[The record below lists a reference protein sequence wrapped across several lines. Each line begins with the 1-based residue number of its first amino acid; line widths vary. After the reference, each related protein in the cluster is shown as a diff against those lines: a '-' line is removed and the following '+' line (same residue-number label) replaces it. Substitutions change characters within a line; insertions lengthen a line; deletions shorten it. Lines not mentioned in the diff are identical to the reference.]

1 MSQRK
6 GKYHVYITHNTCRGM
21 LLEAGRHPGNESI
34 IQMPGLRIGNN
45 FYFDMVADSGINAT
59 YTPTMCEKDHVYAD
73 HLSTRLSEY
82 YDFSNGK
89 LTVSQ
94 VHRHPDGYLHFSPG
108 DHPANIKL
116 AQQFGGVVNGLIF
129 IDPEFRIKFWY
140 IDENGEETETEWEI
154 NDKAVRTAM
163 PRIDLHRLK
172 ETVER
177 NEAARKAVRKAK
189 RRTVEEGEAKGSIR
203 SRLSDLFR
211 GHSEEGRYMD
221 NRTEKLLQTAPVA
234 AETVAAGTEPIKTE
248 TEEVTFMDGTEE
260 RTEVTF
266 VDNTADGTSEEA
278 IMDFEML
285 QEMLKP
291 YTVLIP
297 EEYRKQRYEGELH
310 GYYHPDTKTYNIVPD
325 ALHDVRSDT
334 DDLGMALR
342 KEHTGRE
349 AGDISGQFGLSIIW
363 NEEQAEVSVRD
374 NAGAEINIDY
384 YSTQQD
390 VFSRNQG
397 IVEQDS
403 MVAKQAIISGTGSGG
418 FKVGLE
424 LVRAGIGSLIV
435 ADNDILAYHNVC
447 RHECGIHDVG
457 SYKVDCFKERAAD
470 INPNCKVY
478 TFRNLI
484 QHVDPAELEKLI
496 WKDSIIL
503 CCADNR
509 HCGYVCNEL
518 SDKYGIPMIDAGC
531 GPRASTGEIFWYK
544 PNSGMACYTCAYG
557 EDKGVDY
564 SNQAVR
570 RRFYA
575 TETELEKL
583 HFQPGMYLDIQ
594 LTAIFEAKLAIDLL
608 MENEAGYEP
617 KLLPYIN
624 QCTVLLNYPVDQNVN
639 PYMHLFGTTEER
651 KPFTWKSGPA
661 QKNEFCSYCGA
672 EKPSVDIKCNTVA

>member
-1 MSQRK
+1 MFQRK
-6 GKYHVYITHNTCRGM
+6 RKYCVYITCNTYRGM

-34 IQMPGLRIGNN
+34 IQMPGIRIGND
-45 FYFDMVADSGINAT
+45 FFFDMVSDSGINAT

-140 IDENGEETETEWEI
+140 IDENGNETEAEYEI
-154 NDKAVRTAM
+154 NDKAVRAAM

-177 NEAARKAVRKAK
+177 NEAARRVAQKAVR
-189 RRTVEEGEAKGSIR
+189 RTIALAEDKGSICT
-203 SRLSDLFR
+203 RLSNLFR
-211 GHSEEGRYMD
+211 GHSEEGKYMD
-221 NRTEKLLQTAPVA
+221 NRTANALQTV
-234 AETVAAGTEPIKTE
+234 EISDE
-248 TEEVTFMDGTEE
+248 TEAVKAEKE
-260 RTEVTF
+260 EVTF
-266 VDNTADGTSEEA
+266 VDNTSEKGTAEEDF
-278 IMDFEML
+278 IDFEKM
-285 QEMLKP
+285 QEALRP
-291 YTVLIP
+291 YTVLVP
-297 EEYRKQRYEGELH
+297 EEYRKQRYEGELW
-310 GYYHPDTKTYNIVPD
+310 GYYHPETKTYNIVQD
-325 ALHDVRSDT
+325 ALYDART
-334 DDLGMALR
+334 DAKALGMAVR
-342 KEHTGRE
+342 KEHRERE
-349 AGDISGQFGLSIIW
+349 AGDISGQFGLFIVW
-363 NEEQAEVSVRD
+363 NEEQAEIFVRD
-374 NAGAEINIDY
+374 NSGAEINMDY
-384 YSTQQD
+384 YSTHQD

-397 IVEQDS
+397 IVEQDR
-403 MVAKQAIISGTGSGG
+403 MAAKQAIISGTGSGG

-457 SYKVDCFKERAAD
+457 RYKVDCFKERAAD
-470 INPNCKVY
+470 INPNCRVY
-478 TFRNLI
+478 TFRDLI

-496 WKDSIIL
+496 WKNSIIL

-518 SDKYGIPMIDAGC
+518 ADKYGIPMIDAGC
-531 GPRASTGEIFWYK
+531 GPRASTGEVFWYK

-557 EDKGVDY
+557 EDKDIDY
-564 SNQAVR
+564 TNQAVR

-608 MENEAGYEP
+608 MENEKGYEA

-624 QCTVLLNYPVDQNVN
+624 QCTVLLNYTMDQDVN
-639 PYMHLFGTTEER
+639 PYMHLFGTEAER
-651 KPFTWKSGPA
+651 RPFTWKSGPA
-661 QKNEFCSYCGA
+661 QKNGFCSYCGA
-672 EKPSVDIKCNTVA
+672 EKPSSGIGCHTVA

>member
-1 MSQRK
+1 MDNKTADVLQ
-6 GKYHVYITHNTCRGM
+6 GVEVM
-21 LLEAGRHPGNESI
+21 NES
-34 IQMPGLRIGNN
+34 
-45 FYFDMVADSGINAT
+45 
-59 YTPTMCEKDHVYAD
+59 
-73 HLSTRLSEY
+73 
-82 YDFSNGK
+82 
-89 LTVSQ
+89 VS
-94 VHRHPDGYLHFSPG
+94 
-108 DHPANIKL
+108 
-116 AQQFGGVVNGLIF
+116 
-129 IDPEFRIKFWY
+129 
-140 IDENGEETETEWEI
+140 TETL
-154 NDKAVRTAM
+154 AV
-163 PRIDLHRLK
+163 
-172 ETVER
+172 
-177 NEAARKAVRKAK
+177 
-189 RRTVEEGEAKGSIR
+189 
-203 SRLSDLFR
+203 
-211 GHSEEGRYMD
+211 
-221 NRTEKLLQTAPVA
+221 VA
-234 AETVAAGTEPIKTE
+234 
-248 TEEVTFMDGTEE
+248 EVTEDS
-260 RTEVTF
+260 F
-266 VDNTADGTSEEA
+266 VDNTKDEGAFEKA
-278 IMDFEML
+278 FMDFETL
-285 QEMLKP
+285 QEALRP

-297 EEYRKQRYEGELH
+297 EKYRKQRYEGKLT
-310 GYYHPDTKTYNIVPD
+310 GYYHKTTKTYNIVEEQ
-325 ALHDVRSDT
+325 LYSTRSDT
-334 DDLGMALR
+334 QALGMAIR

-349 AGDISGQFGLSIIW
+349 AGDIFGQFGLSIVW
-363 NEEQAEVSVRD
+363 NKEQAEIFIRD

-384 YSTQQD
+384 YSTRQD

-397 IVEQDS
+397 IVEQDR
-403 MVAKQAIISGTGSGG
+403 MTEKQAIITGTGSGG

-457 SYKVDCFKERAAD
+457 RYKVDCFKERAAD
-470 INPNCKVY
+470 INPNCKVF
-478 TFRNLI
+478 TFRELI

-518 SDKYGIPMIDAGC
+518 ADKYHIPMIDAGC

-608 MENEAGYEP
+608 MEDETGYEP

-624 QCTVLLNYPVDQNVN
+624 QCTVLLNYPVDQDVN
-639 PYMHLFGTTEER
+639 PYMYLFGLESER
-651 KPFTWKSGPA
+651 KPFTWKAGLA
-661 QKNEFCSYCGA
+661 QKNESCSYCGVENSSTDA
-672 EKPSVDIKCNTVA
+672 GCNTVA

>member
-1 MSQRK
+1 MFQRK
-6 GKYHVYITHNTCRGM
+6 EKYHVYITHNTYRGM
-21 LLEAGRHPGNESI
+21 LLETGRHPGNESI
-34 IQMPGLRIGNN
+34 IQMPGVRIGND

-59 YTPTMCEKDHVYAD
+59 YTPTMCEKDHVYTD

-82 YDFSNGK
+82 YDFSNGT

-129 IDPEFRIKFWY
+129 IDPEFRIRFWY
-140 IDENGEETETEWEI
+140 IDENGDETEAGYEI
-154 NDKAVRTAM
+154 NDKAVRAAM
-163 PRIDLHRLK
+163 PRINLNRLK

-177 NEAARKAVRKAK
+177 NEAACKAVKKAERK
-189 RRTVEEGEAKGSIR
+189 TVEEGKAKGEIR
-203 SRLSDLFR
+203 SRLSGLFT
-211 GHSEEGRYMD
+211 GHPEEGRYMD
-221 NRTEKLLQTAPVA
+221 NRTTKALQTAAVP
-234 AETVAAGTEPIKTE
+234 AETEPVKTD
-248 TEEVTFMDGTEE
+248 VPDDI
-260 RTEVTF
+260 F
-266 VDNTADGTSEEA
+266 VDNTMEEGEDA
-278 IMDFEML
+278 VEVAFMDFEMM
-285 QEMLKP
+285 QEALRP

-297 EEYRKQRYEGELH
+297 EEYRKQRYEGDLQ
-310 GYYHPDTKTYNIVPD
+310 GYYHQETKTYNIVQEKLYNARTD
-325 ALHDVRSDT
+325 AKT
-334 DDLGMALR
+334 LGMAVR
-342 KEHTGRE
+342 KEHTQRGT
-349 AGDISGQFGLSIIW
+349 GDISGQFGLSIVW
-363 NEEQAEVSVRD
+363 NEDQAEISVRD
-374 NAGAEINIDY
+374 NAEAEINIDY
-384 YSTQQD
+384 YSTRQD

-397 IVEQDS
+397 IVEQDR
-403 MVAKQAIISGTGSGG
+403 MAAKQAIISGIGSGG

-435 ADNDILAYHNVC
+435 ADNDVLAYHNVC

-457 SYKVDCFKERAAD
+457 RYKVDCFKERAAD
-470 INPNCKVY
+470 INPSCKVY
-478 TFRNLI
+478 TFRDLI

-518 SDKYGIPMIDAGC
+518 ADKYGIPMIDAGC
-531 GPRASTGEIFWYK
+531 GPRASTGEVFWYK
-544 PNSGMACYTCAYG
+544 PNFGMACYTCAYG

-575 TETELEKL
+575 TETEFEKL

-608 MENEAGYEP
+608 MVNEDGYEV

-624 QCTVLLNYPVDQNVN
+624 QCTVLLNYPVDQDVN
-639 PYMHLFGTTEER
+639 PYMHLFGAEAER
-651 KPFTWKSGPA
+651 KPLTWKSGPA
-661 QKNEFCSYCGA
+661 QKNESCSYCGA
-672 EKPSVDIKCNTVA
+672 EKTSADIGCNTVA

>member
-1 MSQRK
+1 MLQR
-6 GKYHVYITHNTCRGM
+6 KYHVYITHNTYRGM

-34 IQMPGLRIGNN
+34 IQMPGIRIGND
-45 FYFDMVADSGINAT
+45 FFFDMVADSGINAT
-59 YTPTMCEKDHVYAD
+59 YTPTMCEKDHIYAD
-73 HLSTRLSEY
+73 HLATRISEY
-82 YDFSNGK
+82 YDFSSGK

-108 DHPANIKL
+108 DYSPNIKL
-116 AQQFGGVVNGLIF
+116 ARQFGGVVNGLIF

-140 IDENGEETETEWEI
+140 IDEDGNETETEWEI

-163 PRIDLHRLK
+163 PRVDLAKLK

-177 NEAARKAVRKAK
+177 KDAAHKAIRNVK
-189 RRTVEEGEAKGSIR
+189 RRSVEKGETNGSIR
-203 SRLSDLFR
+203 SRLSDLF
-211 GHSEEGRYMD
+211 GGNLEEKRHMD
-221 NRTEKLLQTAPVA
+221 NRKEKEIQMVTAAFETAGGEAEPVK
-234 AETVAAGTEPIKTE
+234 AE
-248 TEEVTFMDGTEE
+248 M
-260 RTEVTF
+260 TEVSF
-266 VDNTADGTSEEA
+266 VNDISEQKEIAFADNSVEETSKEA
-278 IMDFEML
+278 VMDFEKL
-285 QEMLKP
+285 QKVLRP
-291 YTVLIP
+291 YMVLIP

-310 GYYHPDTKTYNIVPD
+310 GYYHPETKIYNIVQDTLYGVRTD
-325 ALHDVRSDT
+325 ANI
-334 DDLGMALR
+334 LGMALR
-342 KEHTGRE
+342 KEHTGRKSS
-349 AGDISGQFGLSIIW
+349 DISGQFGLSVVW
-363 NEEQAEVSVRD
+363 NEEQADVSIRD
-374 NAGAEINIDY
+374 NTGAEINIDY
-384 YSTQQD
+384 YSSRQD

-397 IVEQDS
+397 IVEQDR
-403 MVAKQAIISGTGSGG
+403 MAAKQAIITGVGSGG

-424 LVRAGIGSLIV
+424 LVRAGIGSLVV
-435 ADNDILAYHNVC
+435 ADNDILVYHNIC

-457 SYKVDCFKERAAD
+457 RYKVDCFKERAAD

-478 TFRNLI
+478 TFRELI

-496 WKDSIIL
+496 WKDSIVL

-518 SDKYGIPMIDAGC
+518 ADKYSIPMIDAGC

-544 PNSGMACYTCAYG
+544 PNADMACYTCAYG

-594 LTAIFEAKLAIDLL
+594 LTAIFETKLAIDLL
-608 MENEAGYEP
+608 MENEKGYEP

-624 QCTVLLNYPVDQNVN
+624 QCTVLLNYPVGQDVN
-639 PYMHLFGTTEER
+639 PYMHLFGQENER
-651 KPFTWKSGPA
+651 KPFNWKSGPA
-661 QKNEFCSYCGA
+661 QKNDSCSHCGVKKVSA
-672 EKPSVDIKCNTVA
+672 DAKSNTVA

>member
-1 MSQRK
+1 MFQSK
-6 GKYHVYITHNTCRGM
+6 GKYRVYITCNTYRGM

-34 IQMPGLRIGNN
+34 IQMPGIRIGND
-45 FYFDMVADSGINAT
+45 FFFDMVSDSGINTT

-140 IDENGEETETEWEI
+140 IDENGNETEAEYEI
-154 NDKAVRTAM
+154 NDKAVRAAM

-177 NEAARKAVRKAK
+177 NEAARRATKKAVRRMLASA
-189 RRTVEEGEAKGSIR
+189 EDKGSMR
-203 SRLSDLFR
+203 TRLSNLFR
-211 GHSEEGRYMD
+211 GHSEEGKCMD
-221 NRTEKLLQTAPVA
+221 NRTANALQTAAVS
-234 AETVAAGTEPIKTE
+234 AETEPVKAE
-248 TEEVTFMDGTEE
+248 TA
-260 RTEVTF
+260 EVTF
-266 VDNTADGTSEEA
+266 VDNTAEKGTSEEA
-278 IMDFEML
+278 FMDFEKM
-285 QEMLKP
+285 QEALRP

-297 EEYRKQRYEGELH
+297 EEYRKQRYEGELW
-310 GYYHPDTKTYNIVPD
+310 GYYHPETKTYNIIQDVLYD
-325 ALHDVRSDT
+325 ART
-334 DDLGMALR
+334 DAKALGMAVR
-342 KEHTGRE
+342 KEYTERE
-349 AGDISGQFGLSIIW
+349 DGDISGQFGLSIVW
-363 NEEQAEVSVRD
+363 NEEQAEISVRD
-374 NAGAEINIDY
+374 NSGAEINMDY
-384 YSTQQD
+384 YSTRQD

-397 IVEQDS
+397 IVEQDR
-403 MVAKQAIISGTGSGG
+403 MAAKQAIISGTGSGG

-457 SYKVDCFKERAAD
+457 RYKVDCFKERAAD
-470 INPNCKVY
+470 INPNCRVY
-478 TFRNLI
+478 TFRDLI
-484 QHVDPAELEKLI
+484 QHVDPAELEKVI

-518 SDKYGIPMIDAGC
+518 ADKYGIPMIDAGC
-531 GPRASTGEIFWYK
+531 GPRASTGEVFWYK

-564 SNQAVR
+564 TNQAVR

-608 MENEAGYEP
+608 MENEEGYEA

-624 QCTVLLNYPVDQNVN
+624 QCTVLLNYPMDQDVN
-639 PYMHLFGTTEER
+639 PYMHLFGTEAER
-651 KPFTWKSGPA
+651 RPFTWKSGPA
-661 QKNEFCSYCGA
+661 QKNGSCSYCGA
-672 EKPSVDIKCNTVA
+672 EKPSSDIGCNTVA

>member
-1 MSQRK
+1 MFQRK
-6 GKYHVYITHNTCRGM
+6 GKYRVYITCNTYRGM

-34 IQMPGLRIGNN
+34 IQMPGIRIGND
-45 FYFDMVADSGINAT
+45 FFFDMVSDSGINAT

-140 IDENGEETETEWEI
+140 IDENGNETDAEYEI
-154 NDKAVRTAM
+154 NDKAVRAAM

-177 NEAARKAVRKAK
+177 NEAARRAAQKAVR
-189 RRTVEEGEAKGSIR
+189 RTIASAEDKGSIR
-203 SRLSDLFR
+203 TRLSDLFR
-211 GHSEEGRYMD
+211 GHSEEEKYMD
-221 NRTEKLLQTAPVA
+221 NRTANALQTA
-234 AETVAAGTEPIKTE
+234 AGLTE
-248 TEEVTFMDGTEE
+248 TEPVKAETA
-260 RTEVTF
+260 EVTF
-266 VDNTADGTSEEA
+266 VDNTAEKGTSEEA
-278 IMDFEML
+278 FMDFEKM
-285 QEMLKP
+285 QEALRP

-297 EEYRKQRYEGELH
+297 EEYRKQRYEGKLW
-310 GYYHPDTKTYNIVPD
+310 GYYHPETKTYNIVQD
-325 ALHDVRSDT
+325 ALYDART
-334 DDLGMALR
+334 DAKALGMAVR
-342 KEHTGRE
+342 KEHTERE
-349 AGDISGQFGLSIIW
+349 DGDISSQFALSIVW
-363 NEEQAEVSVRD
+363 NEEQAEISVRD
-374 NAGAEINIDY
+374 NSGAEINMDY
-384 YSTQQD
+384 YSTHQD

-397 IVEQDS
+397 IVEQDR
-403 MVAKQAIISGTGSGG
+403 MAAKQAIISGTGSGG

-457 SYKVDCFKERAAD
+457 RYKVDCFKERAAD
-470 INPNCKVY
+470 INPNCRVY
-478 TFRNLI
+478 TFRDLI

-518 SDKYGIPMIDAGC
+518 ADKYGISMIDAGC
-531 GPRASTGEIFWYK
+531 GPRASTGEVFWYK

-564 SNQAVR
+564 TNQVVR

-608 MENEAGYEP
+608 MENEEGYEA

-624 QCTVLLNYPVDQNVN
+624 QCTVLLNYTMDQDVN
-639 PYMHLFGTTEER
+639 PYMHLFGTEAER
-651 KPFTWKSGPA
+651 RPFTWKSGPA
-661 QKNEFCSYCGA
+661 QKNGSCSYCRV
-672 EKPSVDIKCNTVA
+672 EKPSSDIGCNTVA

>member
-1 MSQRK
+1 MFQRK
-6 GKYHVYITHNTCRGM
+6 EKYHVYITHNTYRGM

-45 FYFDMVADSGINAT
+45 FYYDMVADSGVNAT
-59 YTPTMCEKDHVYAD
+59 YTPTMCEKDHIYAD
-73 HLSTRLSEY
+73 HLATRLSEY
-82 YDFSNGK
+82 YDFSNGQ

-116 AQQFGGVVNGLIF
+116 ARQFGGVVNGLIF

-140 IDENGEETETEWEI
+140 IDENGDETEAEYEV
-154 NDKAVRTAM
+154 NDKAVRAAM
-163 PRIDLHRLK
+163 PHIDLNRLK

-177 NEAARKAVRKAK
+177 NEAARKAVRRAEC
-189 RRTVEEGEAKGSIR
+189 RPAVESETKGLIR
-203 SRLSDLFR
+203 SRLSGLFK
-211 GHSEEGRYMD
+211 GHPEEGRYMD
-221 NRTEKLLQTAPVA
+221 NRTANALQTAAVV
-234 AETVAAGTEPIKTE
+234 AETEPAKVESTGD
-248 TEEVTFMDGTEE
+248 M
-260 RTEVTF
+260 F
-266 VDNTADGTSEEA
+266 VDNTVEEGASEEA
-278 IMDFEML
+278 FMDFEKM
-285 QEMLKP
+285 QEALKP

-297 EEYRKQRYEGELH
+297 EEFRKQRYEGELK
-310 GYYHPDTKTYNIVPD
+310 GYYHPETKTYNIVQEE
-325 ALHDVRSDT
+325 LSGVRTDVKV
-334 DDLGMALR
+334 LGMAVR
-342 KEHTGRE
+342 KEHTERRTGN
-349 AGDISGQFGLSIIW
+349 ISGQFGVSIVW
-363 NEEQAEVSVRD
+363 NDDQAEISMRD
-374 NAGAEINIDY
+374 NAEAEINIDY

-397 IVEQDS
+397 IVEKDR
-403 MVAKQAIISGTGSGG
+403 MAVKQAIISGTGSGG
-418 FKVGLE
+418 FKGGLE

-457 SYKVDCFKERAAD
+457 RYKVDCFKERAAD

-478 TFRNLI
+478 TFRDLI
-484 QHVDPAELEKLI
+484 QHVDPAELEKII

-518 SDKYGIPMIDAGC
+518 ADKYHIPMIDAGC
-531 GPRASTGEIFWYK
+531 GPRASTGEVFWYK
-544 PNSGMACYTCAYG
+544 PDSGMACYTCAYG

-594 LTAIFEAKLAIDLL
+594 LTAIFEAKLTIDLL
-608 MENEAGYEP
+608 MENEEGYEP

-624 QCTVLLNYPVDQNVN
+624 QCTVLLNYPMDQDVN
-639 PYMHLFGTTEER
+639 PYMHLFGKEGER
-651 KPFTWKSGPA
+651 RPFTWKSGPA
-661 QKNEFCSYCGA
+661 QKNESCSYCGA
-672 EKPSVDIKCNTVA
+672 KESSADIGCNTVA

>member
-1 MSQRK
+1 MFQRK
-6 GKYHVYITHNTCRGM
+6 RKYYVYITCNTYRGM

-34 IQMPGLRIGNN
+34 IQMPGIRIGND
-45 FYFDMVADSGINAT
+45 FFFDMVSDSGINAT

-94 VHRHPDGYLHFSPG
+94 VHRHPDGYLHFSHG

-116 AQQFGGVVNGLIF
+116 AQQYGGVVNGLIF

-140 IDENGEETETEWEI
+140 IDENGDETEAEYEI
-154 NDKAVRTAM
+154 NDKAVRAAM

-177 NEAARKAVRKAK
+177 NEATRRAAK
-189 RRTVEEGEAKGSIR
+189 KVERRTIASAEDKGSICT
-203 SRLSDLFR
+203 RLSNLFR
-211 GHSEEGRYMD
+211 GHSEERKYMD
-221 NRTEKLLQTAPVA
+221 NRTANALQTAAVS
-234 AETVAAGTEPIKTE
+234 AETEPVKTE
-248 TEEVTFMDGTEE
+248 TA
-260 RTEVTF
+260 EVTF
-266 VDNTADGTSEEA
+266 VDNTAEKRTSEEA
-278 IMDFEML
+278 FMDFEKM
-285 QEMLKP
+285 QEALRP

-297 EEYRKQRYEGELH
+297 EEYRKQRYEGELW
-310 GYYHPDTKTYNIVPD
+310 GYYHQETKTYNIVPEALYD
-325 ALHDVRSDT
+325 ART
-334 DDLGMALR
+334 DAKALGMAVR

-349 AGDISGQFGLSIIW
+349 AGDISGQFALSIVW
-363 NEEQAEVSVRD
+363 NEEQAEISVKD
-374 NAGAEINIDY
+374 NSGAEINMDY
-384 YSTQQD
+384 YSTHQD

-397 IVEQDS
+397 IVEQDR
-403 MVAKQAIISGTGSGG
+403 MATKQAIISGTGSGG

-457 SYKVDCFKERAAD
+457 RYKVDCFNERAAD
-470 INPNCKVY
+470 INPNCRVY
-478 TFRNLI
+478 IFRDLI

-518 SDKYGIPMIDAGC
+518 ADKYGIPMIDAGC
-531 GPRASTGEIFWYK
+531 GPRASTGEVFWYK

-564 SNQAVR
+564 TNQAVR

-608 MENEAGYEP
+608 MENEKGYEA

-624 QCTVLLNYPVDQNVN
+624 QCTVLLNYPMDQDVN
-639 PYMHLFGTTEER
+639 PYMHLFGTEAER
-651 KPFTWKSGPA
+651 RPFTWKSGPA
-661 QKNEFCSYCGA
+661 QKNGSCSYCGA
-672 EKPSVDIKCNTVA
+672 EKPSLDIGCNTVA

>member
-1 MSQRK
+1 MFQRK
-6 GKYHVYITHNTCRGM
+6 GKYCVYITCNTYRGM

-34 IQMPGLRIGNN
+34 IQMPGIRIGNN
-45 FYFDMVADSGINAT
+45 FFFDMVSDSGINAT

-140 IDENGEETETEWEI
+140 IDENGDEIEAEYEI
-154 NDKAVRTAM
+154 NDKAVRAAM

-177 NEAARKAVRKAK
+177 NEAAKKAIQKAG
-189 RRTVEEGEAKGSIR
+189 RRRIAAAEDKGSIHT
-203 SRLSDLFR
+203 RLSDLFW
-211 GHSEEGRYMD
+211 GHSEEEKYMD
-221 NRTEKLLQTAPVA
+221 DRTANALQTVA
-234 AETVAAGTEPIKTE
+234 VSTE
-248 TEEVTFMDGTEE
+248 TEPVKKEIA
-260 RTEVTF
+260 EVTF
-266 VDNTADGTSEEA
+266 VDNTAEKGTSGEA
-278 IMDFEML
+278 FMDFEIM
-285 QEMLKP
+285 QEVLRP

-297 EEYRKQRYEGELH
+297 EEYLKQRYEGELW
-310 GYYHPDTKTYNIVPD
+310 GYYHPETKTYNIVQD
-325 ALHDVRSDT
+325 ALYDARTDVKV
-334 DDLGMALR
+334 LGIAVR
-342 KEHTGRE
+342 KEHTGRG
-349 AGDISGQFGLSIIW
+349 AGDISGQFSLSVVW
-363 NEEQAEVSVRD
+363 DEEQAEISVRD
-374 NAGAEINIDY
+374 HAGAEINIDY
-384 YSTQQD
+384 YSTRQD

-397 IVEQDS
+397 IVEQDR
-403 MVAKQAIISGTGSGG
+403 MAAKQAIISGTGSGG

-457 SYKVDCFKERAAD
+457 CYKVDCFKERAAD
-470 INPNCKVY
+470 INPSCKIY
-478 TFRNLI
+478 AFRELI
-484 QHVDPAELEKLI
+484 QHVDPAELEKII
-496 WKDSIIL
+496 WKDSIII

-518 SDKYGIPMIDAGC
+518 ADKYGIPMIDAGC
-531 GPRASTGEIFWYK
+531 GPRASTGEVFWYK

-557 EDKGVDY
+557 RDKGVDY
-564 SNQAVR
+564 SNEAVR

-608 MENEAGYEP
+608 MENEEGYEA

-624 QCTVLLNYPVDQNVN
+624 QCTVLLNYPMDQDVN
-639 PYMHLFGTTEER
+639 PYMHLFGTEAER
-651 KPFTWKSGPA
+651 RPFTWKSGPA
-661 QKNEFCSYCGA
+661 QKNGSCSYCGA
-672 EKPSVDIKCNTVA
+672 EKPSSDSGCNTVT

>member
-1 MSQRK
+1 MFQRK
-6 GKYHVYITHNTCRGM
+6 DKYHVYITHNTYRGM

-34 IQMPGLRIGNN
+34 IQMPGIRIGNN
-45 FYFDMVADSGINAT
+45 FFFDMVSDSGINAT

-94 VHRHPDGYLHFSPG
+94 VHRHPEGYLHFSPG

-129 IDPEFRIKFWY
+129 IDPKFRIKFWY
-140 IDENGEETETEWEI
+140 IDENGGETEAEYEI
-154 NDKAVRTAM
+154 NDKAVRAAM

-177 NEAARKAVRKAK
+177 NEVVRKAVKKAE
-189 RRTVEEGEAKGSIR
+189 RRTVEKGKEKRSLR
-203 SRLSDLFR
+203 SRLSDLFA
-211 GHSEEGRYMD
+211 GHLEEKKYMD
-221 NRTEKLLQTAPVA
+221 NRTANELQTIVVP
-234 AETVAAGTEPIKTE
+234 AETEPVKAE
-248 TEEVTFMDGTEE
+248 TAEVI
-260 RTEVTF
+260 F
-266 VDNTADGTSEEA
+266 VDNTAEKGTSEEA
-278 IMDFEML
+278 FMDFEKV
-285 QEMLKP
+285 QEALRP

-297 EEYRKQRYEGELH
+297 EEYRKQRYEGELW
-310 GYYHPDTKTYNIVPD
+310 GYYHSETKTYNIVQD
-325 ALHDVRSDT
+325 ALYGART
-334 DDLGMALR
+334 DAKTLGMAVR
-342 KEHTGRE
+342 KEHTERE
-349 AGDISGQFGLSIIW
+349 AGDISGQFGLSIVW
-363 NEEQAEVSVRD
+363 NEEQAEISVRD
-374 NAGAEINIDY
+374 NSDTEINIDY
-384 YSTQQD
+384 YFLRQD
-390 VFSRNQG
+390 AFSRNQG
-397 IVEQDS
+397 ILEQDR
-403 MVAKQAIISGTGSGG
+403 MAAKQAIIPGAGSGG

-457 SYKVDCFKERAAD
+457 RYKVDCFKERVAD
-470 INPNCKVY
+470 INPNCRVY
-478 TFRNLI
+478 TFRELI
-484 QHVDPAELEKLI
+484 QHVDPAELEKII

-518 SDKYGIPMIDAGC
+518 ADKYGIPMIDAGC
-531 GPRASTGEIFWYK
+531 GPRASTGEVFWYK

-557 EDKGVDY
+557 DDKGVDY
-564 SNQAVR
+564 TNQAVR

-594 LTAIFEAKLAIDLL
+594 LTSIFEAKLAIDLL
-608 MENEAGYEP
+608 MENEEGYEA

-624 QCTVLLNYPVDQNVN
+624 QCTVLLNYPMDQDVN
-639 PYMHLFGTTEER
+639 PYMHLFGTEAER
-651 KPFTWKSGPA
+651 RPFTWKTGPA
-661 QKNEFCSYCGA
+661 QKSGSCSYCGA
-672 EKPSVDIKCNTVA
+672 EKPSSDIGCNTVV

>member
-1 MSQRK
+1 MFQRK
-6 GKYHVYITHNTCRGM
+6 DKYHVYITHNTYRGM

-34 IQMPGLRIGNN
+34 IQMPGIRIGNN
-45 FYFDMVADSGINAT
+45 FFFDMVSDSGINAT

-94 VHRHPDGYLHFSPG
+94 VHRHPEGYLHFSPG

-140 IDENGEETETEWEI
+140 IDENGGETEAEYEI
-154 NDKAVRTAM
+154 NDKAVRAAM

-177 NEAARKAVRKAK
+177 NEAVRKAVKKAE
-189 RRTVEEGEAKGSIR
+189 RRTVEKGKEKRSLR
-203 SRLSDLFR
+203 SRLSDLFT
-211 GHSEEGRYMD
+211 GHLEEEKYMD
-221 NRTEKLLQTAPVA
+221 NKTANELQAIVIPAETEPVKAEA
-234 AETVAAGTEPIKTE
+234 AEVI
-248 TEEVTFMDGTEE
+248 
-260 RTEVTF
+260 F
-266 VDNTADGTSEEA
+266 VDNTAEKGTSEEA
-278 IMDFEML
+278 FMDFEKM
-285 QEMLKP
+285 QEALRP

-297 EEYRKQRYEGELH
+297 EEYRKQRYEGELW
-310 GYYHPDTKTYNIVPD
+310 GYYHSETKTYNIVQD
-325 ALHDVRSDT
+325 ALYGART
-334 DDLGMALR
+334 DAKALGMAVR
-342 KEHTGRE
+342 KEHTERE
-349 AGDISGQFGLSIIW
+349 AGDISGQFGLSIVW
-363 NEEQAEVSVRD
+363 NEEQAEISVRD
-374 NAGAEINIDY
+374 NSDTEINIDY
-384 YSTQQD
+384 YFLRQD
-390 VFSRNQG
+390 AFSRNQG
-397 IVEQDS
+397 ILEQDR
-403 MVAKQAIISGTGSGG
+403 MAAKQAIIPGAGSGG

-457 SYKVDCFKERAAD
+457 RYKVDCFKERVAD
-470 INPNCKVY
+470 INPNCRVY
-478 TFRNLI
+478 TFRELI
-484 QHVDPAELEKLI
+484 QHVDPAELEKII

-518 SDKYGIPMIDAGC
+518 ADKYGIPMIDAGC
-531 GPRASTGEIFWYK
+531 GPRASTGEVFWYK

-564 SNQAVR
+564 TNQAVR

-594 LTAIFEAKLAIDLL
+594 LTSIFEAKLAIDLL
-608 MENEAGYEP
+608 MENEEGYEA

-624 QCTVLLNYPVDQNVN
+624 QCTVLLNYPMDQDVN
-639 PYMHLFGTTEER
+639 PYMHLFGKESER
-651 KPFTWKSGPA
+651 RPFTWKTGPA
-661 QKNEFCSYCGA
+661 QKSGSCSYCGA
-672 EKPSVDIKCNTVA
+672 EKPSSDIGCNTVV

>member
-1 MSQRK
+1 MFQRK
-6 GKYHVYITHNTCRGM
+6 EIYHVYITHNTYRGM

-34 IQMPGLRIGNN
+34 IQMPGLRVGNN

-59 YTPTMCEKDHVYAD
+59 YTPAMCEKDHVYAD

-94 VHRHPDGYLHFSPG
+94 VHRHPDGYLRFSSG
-108 DHPANIKL
+108 DYPANIKL

-129 IDPEFRIKFWY
+129 IDPEFRLKFWY
-140 IDENGEETETEWEI
+140 IDENGNETEAEYEI
-154 NDKAVRTAM
+154 NDKAVKAAM
-163 PRIDLHRLK
+163 PRIDLHKLK

-177 NEAARKAVRKAK
+177 NEVAHKAVRRAEH
-189 RRTVEEGEAKGSIR
+189 RTSGECEAR
-203 SRLSDLFR
+203 VTLQSRLSDWFR
-211 GHSEEGRYMD
+211 GRAEERRFMD
-221 NRTEKLLQTAPVA
+221 NKTADVLQGV
-234 AETVAAGTEPIKTE
+234 EVMNESVSTE
-248 TEEVTFMDGTEE
+248 TLAVVAEVTEDS
-260 RTEVTF
+260 F
-266 VDNTADGTSEEA
+266 VDNTKDEGAFEKA
-278 IMDFEML
+278 FMDFETL
-285 QEMLKP
+285 QEALRP

-297 EEYRKQRYEGELH
+297 EKYRKQRYEGKLT
-310 GYYHPDTKTYNIVPD
+310 GYYHKTTKTYNIVEEQ
-325 ALHDVRSDT
+325 LYSTRSDT
-334 DDLGMALR
+334 QALGMAIR

-349 AGDISGQFGLSIIW
+349 AGDIFGQFGLSIVW
-363 NEEQAEVSVRD
+363 NKEQAEIFIRD

-384 YSTQQD
+384 YSTRQD

-397 IVEQDS
+397 IVEQDR
-403 MVAKQAIISGTGSGG
+403 MTEKQAIITGTGSGG

-457 SYKVDCFKERAAD
+457 RYKVDCFKERAAD
-470 INPNCKVY
+470 INPNCKVF
-478 TFRNLI
+478 TFRELI

-518 SDKYGIPMIDAGC
+518 ADKYHIPMIDAGC

-608 MENEAGYEP
+608 MEDETGYEP

-624 QCTVLLNYPVDQNVN
+624 QCTVLLNYPVDQDVN
-639 PYMHLFGTTEER
+639 PYMYLFGLESER
-651 KPFTWKSGPA
+651 KPFTWKAGLA
-661 QKNEFCSYCGA
+661 QKNESCSYCGVENSSTDA
-672 EKPSVDIKCNTVA
+672 GCNTVA

>member
-1 MSQRK
+1 MFQRK
-6 GKYHVYITHNTCRGM
+6 EKYHVYITCDTYRGM

-34 IQMPGLRIGNN
+34 IQMPGIRIGND
-45 FYFDMVADSGINAT
+45 FFFDMVSDSGIDAT

-73 HLSTRLSEY
+73 HLATRLSEY
-82 YDFSNGK
+82 YDFSNGR

-108 DHPANIKL
+108 DRPANIKL

-140 IDENGEETETEWEI
+140 IDENGNETEADYEI
-154 NDKAVRTAM
+154 NDNVVRAAM
-163 PRIDLHRLK
+163 PRIALHKLK

-177 NEAARKAVRKAK
+177 NEATRKAVKKAECITSRKSE
-189 RRTVEEGEAKGSIR
+189 TKGCIR
-203 SRLSDLFR
+203 SKLSGLFK
-211 GHSEEGRYMD
+211 GHPEEESYMD
-221 NRTEKLLQTAPVA
+221 NRTVNVPQTAPV
-234 AETVAAGTEPIKTE
+234 
-248 TEEVTFMDGTEE
+248 TEETKSVKVGVTGD
-260 RTEVTF
+260 VF
-266 VDNTADGTSEEA
+266 VDNKMEKGASKDVS
-278 IMDFEML
+278 MDFEKM
-285 QEMLKP
+285 QEALRP

-310 GYYHPDTKTYNIVPD
+310 GYYHPMTKTYNIVQEEFYSIRTD
-325 ALHDVRSDT
+325 AKT
-334 DDLGMALR
+334 LGRAVR
-342 KEHTGRE
+342 KEHTQRE
-349 AGDISGQFGLSIIW
+349 TGDISGQFGLSIVW
-363 NEEQAEVSVRD
+363 NQEQAEIFVRD
-374 NAGAEINIDY
+374 NAMAEINIDY
-384 YSTQQD
+384 YSIRQD
-390 VFSRNQG
+390 LFSRNQG
-397 IVEQDS
+397 IVAQDR
-403 MVAKQAIISGTGSGG
+403 MAAKQAIISGTGSGG

-457 SYKVDCFKERAAD
+457 RYKVDCFKERAAD
-470 INPNCKVY
+470 INPNCKIY
-478 TFRNLI
+478 TFRDLI
-484 QHVDPAELEKLI
+484 QHVDPAELAKLI

-531 GPRASTGEIFWYK
+531 GPRASTGEVFWYK

-557 EDKGVDY
+557 DDKGVDY

-594 LTAIFEAKLAIDLL
+594 LTAIFEAKLAVDLL
-608 MENEAGYEP
+608 MENEESYEP

-624 QCTVLLNYPVDQNVN
+624 QCTVLLNYPINQDIN
-639 PYMHLFGTTEER
+639 PYMHLFGKETER
-651 KPFTWKSGPA
+651 KPLTWMSGLA
-661 QKNEFCSYCGA
+661 QKNEFCSYCGE
-672 EKPSVDIKCNTVA
+672 EKTSADIGSNSVA

>member
-1 MSQRK
+1 MFQRK
-6 GKYHVYITHNTCRGM
+6 GKYRVYITNNTYRGM

-34 IQMPGLRIGNN
+34 IQMPGIRIGNE
-45 FYFDMVADSGINAT
+45 FFFDMVADSGIHAT

-73 HLSTRLSEY
+73 HLATRLSEY
-82 YDFSNGK
+82 YDFTNGK

-140 IDENGEETETEWEI
+140 IDENGDETEAEWEI
-154 NDKAVRTAM
+154 NDKAVRAAM
-163 PRIDLHRLK
+163 PHIDLRKLK
-172 ETVER
+172 ENVER
-177 NEAARKAVRKAK
+177 SEAVRKTVRKTKHRA
-189 RRTVEEGEAKGSIR
+189 VEENEQKE
-203 SRLSDLFR
+203 LSDLFR
-211 GHSEEGRYMD
+211 GNPEEGRYMD
-221 NRTEKLLQTAPVA
+221 KRTSKELQTADVP
-234 AETVAAGTEPIKTE
+234 AETE
-248 TEEVTFMDGTEE
+248 TVKMDITDDI
-260 RTEVTF
+260 R
-266 VDNTADGTSEEA
+266 VDNAMEENKDVA
-278 IMDFEML
+278 KATFMDFEMM
-285 QEMLKP
+285 QEALRP

-297 EEYRKQRYEGELH
+297 EEYRKQRYEGELR
-310 GYYHPDTKTYNIVPD
+310 GYYHQETKTYNIVLEQLHSARTD
-325 ALHDVRSDT
+325 AEA
-334 DDLGMALR
+334 LGMAIR
-342 KEHTGRE
+342 KEHTRRE
-349 AGDISGQFGLSIIW
+349 AGGISCQFGLSIIW
-363 NEEQAEVSVRD
+363 DEEQAEVSIRN
-374 NAGAEINIDY
+374 NAGVEINIDY
-384 YSTQQD
+384 YSTRQD

-397 IVEQDS
+397 IVEQDR
-403 MVAKQAIISGTGSGG
+403 MAAKQAIISGTGSGG

-457 SYKVDCFKERAAD
+457 RYKVDCFKERAAD
-470 INPNCKVY
+470 INPSCKVY
-478 TFRNLI
+478 TFRDLI

-518 SDKYGIPMIDAGC
+518 ADEYDILMIDAGC
-531 GPRASTGEIFWYK
+531 GPRASTGEVFWYK
-544 PNSGMACYTCAYG
+544 PDAGMACYTCTYG

-608 MENEAGYEP
+608 MENEDGYES

-624 QCTVLLNYPVDQNVN
+624 QCTILLNYLVDQDAN
-639 PYMHLFGTTEER
+639 PYMHLFGTETER
-651 KPFTWKSGPA
+651 KPLTWKSGPA
-661 QKNEFCSYCGA
+661 QKNETCSYCGT
-672 EKPSVDIKCNTVA
+672 EK